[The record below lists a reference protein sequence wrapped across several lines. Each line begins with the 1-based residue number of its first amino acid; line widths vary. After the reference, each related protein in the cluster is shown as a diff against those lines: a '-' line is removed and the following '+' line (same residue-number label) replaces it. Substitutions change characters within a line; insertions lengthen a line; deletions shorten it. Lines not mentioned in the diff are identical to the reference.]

1 MHTTM
6 SKQLYSNA
14 FTLIEVM
21 VASILISLVG
31 LSLLQMHQNSTDMSY
46 KMQTKF
52 KHSDWV
58 LMTAFESRLQK
69 ATKNTSFY
77 TLMKDFKIDKAEVRK
92 GLNQKVSIS
101 ANLIERID
109 MADITGELADETG
122 EIGPS
127 VKGFRL
133 EVYQQH
139 IKIDQETYS
148 VYRVIKP

>member
-1 MHTTM
+1 M
-6 SKQLYSNA
+6 SKQLHRNA

-52 KHSDWV
+52 KHADWV
-58 LMTAFESRLQK
+58 LMSAFEAKLEK
-69 ATKNTSFY
+69 AKKNTSFDSL
-77 TLMKDFKIDKAEVRK
+77 TKDFKIDKRDVRK

-109 MADITGELADETG
+109 MADIASTLTDETG
-122 EIGPS
+122 EVGPS
-127 VKGFRL
+127 FDGLRL
-133 EVYQQH
+133 EIYQQH
-139 IKIDQETYS
+139 TKIDKQTYS